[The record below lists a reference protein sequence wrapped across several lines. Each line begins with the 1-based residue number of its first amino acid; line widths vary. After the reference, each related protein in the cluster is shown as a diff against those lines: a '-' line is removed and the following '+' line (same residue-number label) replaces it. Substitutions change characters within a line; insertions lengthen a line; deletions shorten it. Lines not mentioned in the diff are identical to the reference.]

1 MRHITCDTPWLEF
14 HFGAGYAKILLY
26 KLTKVVKR
34 KVVNM
39 TTLTHTHTPNLGA
52 VSLVVDVYSSTQ
64 YTFCME
70 CENNIE
76 RFYIDD
82 DYDSCLLYTSDAADE

>member
-1 MRHITCDTPWLEF
+1 
-14 HFGAGYAKILLY
+14 
-26 KLTKVVKR
+26 
-34 KVVNM
+34 M

-52 VSLVVDVYSSTQ
+52 VSLVVDIYSSTQ

-76 RFYIDD
+76 RFYID
-82 DYDSCLLYTSDAADE
+82 SDGDRLGMWSEWRVSL

>member
-1 MRHITCDTPWLEF
+1 
-14 HFGAGYAKILLY
+14 
-26 KLTKVVKR
+26 
-34 KVVNM
+34 M

-64 YTFCME
+64 YTFCTE

-76 RFYIDD
+76 RFWLEDD
-82 DYDSCLLYTSDAADE
+82 DRLSMWSNWRVSL